1 MNWRRLFAPTR
12 PVGRRRRGATSSA
25 TVPRS
30 ASRRGASR
38 GRTERG
44 IKPAKAVPTPR
55 RHRRRIPW
63 TRITAL
69 ATSIALVA
77 ILTSLVAGPWL
88 EVRTVTYDG
97 ARWTS
102 RADLDRVM
110 GPVVGRS
117 ALVVDASSLA
127 LAISY
132 LPAVQTAEVEVGAFG
147 EVRVAVVEGGAVAIW
162 RTNAAQLLL
171 AEDGTVVGVQSLDAA
186 PRGSLVGLPVIED
199 LRDTSHDLTVGDA
212 IVPSELEAALAL
224 TALPASRLGSQ
235 TTLLSVAL
243 DPTYGFIIASPQAGW
258 RAAFG
263 FYGLDPTDTSET
275 MAARI
280 ASQAT
285 AVRTLFASHP
295 ETGVA
300 WVDARNPGRVYF
312 RARG

>member
-1 MNWRRLFAPTR
+1 M
-12 PVGRRRRGATSSA
+12 
-25 TVPRS
+25 
-30 ASRRGASR
+30 
-38 GRTERG
+38 
-44 IKPAKAVPTPR
+44 
-55 RHRRRIPW
+55 PW
-63 TRITAL
+63 TRITAVAMSL
-69 ATSIALVA
+69 ALVA
-77 ILTSLVAGPWL
+77 ILASLVAGPWL

-110 GPVVGRS
+110 GSVVGRS
-117 ALVVDASSLA
+117 ALTVDAAGLA
-127 LAISY
+127 LAISD
-132 LPAVQTAEVEVGAFG
+132 LPAVEAADVEVGAFG
-147 EVRVAVVEGGAVAIW
+147 EVRVVVMEGGAVAIW

-199 LRDTSHDLTVGDA
+199 LRDTSHDLTVGDT
-212 IVPSELEAALAL
+212 ILPTELEAALAL
-224 TALPASRLGSQ
+224 AALPASRLGSQ

-243 DPTYGFIIASPQAGW
+243 DPTYGFVISSPQAGW

-263 FYGLDPTDTSET
+263 FYGLDPTDTPET

-280 ASQAT
+280 ASQAS

>member
-1 MNWRRLFAPTR
+1 M
-12 PVGRRRRGATSSA
+12 
-25 TVPRS
+25 
-30 ASRRGASR
+30 
-38 GRTERG
+38 
-44 IKPAKAVPTPR
+44 KAVPTPR
-55 RHRRRIPW
+55 RHRRRFPW

-69 ATSIALVA
+69 AACVALVTVLA
-77 ILTSLVAGPWL
+77 SLVGGPWL
-88 EVRTVTYDG
+88 EIRNVSYDG

-110 GPVVGRS
+110 APVVGRS
-117 ALVVDASSLA
+117 ALLVDASSLA
-127 LAISY
+127 LAVSD
-132 LPAVQTAEVEVGAFG
+132 LPAVESAEVEVGAFG

-171 AEDGTVVGVQSLDAA
+171 AEDGTVVGVQSLGAE
-186 PRGSLVGLPVIED
+186 PRGSLAGLPVISD

-212 IVPSELEAALAL
+212 VRPTELEAALAL
-224 TALPASRLGSQ
+224 AALPASRLGSQ
-235 TTLLSVAL
+235 ANVLTVEL
-243 DPTYGFIIASPQAGW
+243 DPTYGFILSSPQAGW

-263 FYGLDPTDTSET
+263 FYGLDPTDTPDT

-280 ASQAT
+280 TSQAG

>member
-12 PVGRRRRGATSSA
+12 PVGRRRRGATSST

-30 ASRRGASR
+30 APRRAASR
-38 GRTERG
+38 GRPERG
-44 IKPAKAVPTPR
+44 AKPVKAVPTPR

-69 ATSIALVA
+69 AISFALVT
-77 ILTSLVAGPWL
+77 ILASLVAGPWL
-88 EVRTVTYDG
+88 QVRTVTYDG

-102 RADLDRVM
+102 RANLDRVM

-117 ALVVDASSLA
+117 ALVVDSASLA
-127 LAISY
+127 LAISN
-132 LPAVQTAEVEVGAFG
+132 LPAIETADVEVGAFG
-147 EVRVAVVEGGAVAIW
+147 EVRVAVVEGGAVAMW

-171 AEDGTVVGVQSLDAA
+171 AEDGTVVGVQSLDAER
-186 PRGSLVGLPVIED
+186 RGTLAGLPVIED
-199 LRDTSHDLTVGDA
+199 LRDTSHDLTVGDTILA
-212 IVPSELEAALAL
+212 SELEAALAL
-224 TALPASRLGSQ
+224 AALPASRLGSQ
-235 TTLLSVAL
+235 GTLLSVAL
-243 DPTYGFIIASPQAGW
+243 DPIYGFVISSPQVGW

-263 FYGLDPTDTSET
+263 FYGLDPTDTPDT

-280 ASQAT
+280 ASQAS